1 MIPLVL
7 VLTLA
12 QTPACS
18 EAALAAL
25 GDAIARVQE
34 FDVAGAIARL
44 ERAAGECDDVGLAA
58 WYLKGLTAAREAY
71 RDGGSAQSLAPVREA
86 IEALGR
92 YGADRPGPA
101 QTARLVLLGA
111 ASAAQSERDEMAI
124 FLDEALRQESIQV
137 AARQPGLPVVTAHEA
152 AGDLWL
158 QVHRFE
164 ESRRAYQDASELF
177 GSRPRTMLGLA
188 RTAARLNDRSA
199 CLEYARL
206 VAWWGSVSSEPAEI
220 AEARAYLAGSICQSP
235 QR

>member
-12 QTPACS
+12 QTP
-18 EAALAAL
+18 
-25 GDAIARVQE
+25 
-34 FDVAGAIARL
+34 
-44 ERAAGECDDVGLAA
+44 RAARQHWLRWAMRSRAYRSSTSPERSHGSSAPRANATTSGSRRGT
-58 WYLKGLTAAREAY
+58 LKGLTAAREAY

-86 IEALGR
+86 IEALAR